1 MTRIIA
7 STTIALILV
16 ATVLGG
22 CSKSGD
28 RVVAPC
34 AVTALAA
41 TSADE
46 RYLALIADGTR
57 LAFVW
62 YPDVRDAGRHI
73 YLIDAPAT

>member
-1 MTRIIA
+1 MKRTIA
-7 STTIALILV
+7 STIVALILA

-34 AVTALAA
+34 AVTALAT
-41 TSADE
+41 TSANE
-46 RYLALIADGTR
+46 RYQAAIADGTR

-62 YPDVRDAGRHI
+62 HPDVRDAGRHI
-73 YLIDAPAT
+73 YLIDVPAT